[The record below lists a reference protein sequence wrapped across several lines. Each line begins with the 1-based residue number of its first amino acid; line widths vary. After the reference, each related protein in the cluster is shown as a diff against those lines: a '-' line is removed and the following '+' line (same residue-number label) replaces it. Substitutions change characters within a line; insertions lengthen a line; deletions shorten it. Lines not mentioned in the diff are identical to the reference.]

1 MANKSEKSPQGFI
14 KKHPILFNILL
25 IVAVDFVLL
34 VIAYQGL
41 AWFTNHN
48 QYEIVPD
55 LKGMTVDEATR
66 ALATKDLKFEI
77 TDSIYTTSVQPGMVI
92 EQVPK
97 AGSKIKNNRAVYATI
112 RCFSAQIVTVPQV
125 VDMSV
130 RQGMSTLNGLG
141 IKNITIEKIP
151 SEYSDLIYELKMNGL
166 PLHAGDKIPVDAR
179 LMLIVG
185 DGSLGINDEALLN
198 EYNETVNELQ
208 SGDSSENDTDIFE

>member
-141 IKNITIEKIP
+141 IKNINIEKIP
-151 SEYSDLIYELKMNGL
+151 SEYRDLIYELKMNGL

-179 LMLIVG
+179 LTLIVG

-208 SGDSSENDTDIFE
+208 SDDSSENDTDIFE

>member
-1 MANKSEKSPQGFI
+1 MANKLEQNSKGFI
-14 KKHPILFNILL
+14 KKHPILFNVLL
-25 IVAVDFVLL
+25 IIAFDFVLL
-34 VIAYQGL
+34 FIAYEGL

-48 QYEIVPD
+48 EYEIVPD

-66 ALATKDLKFEI
+66 ALESKDLKFEI
-77 TDSIYTTSVQPGMVI
+77 TDSIYTTAVQPGMVV

-97 AGSKIKNNRAVYATI
+97 AGTKIKNNRAIYATI

-141 IKNITIEKIP
+141 IKNISIEKIP
-151 SEYSDLIYELKMNGL
+151 TEYNDLIYELKMNGL

-179 LMLIVG
+179 LTLIVG
-185 DGSLGINDEALLN
+185 DGTIGTNDEELLN
-198 EYNETVNELQ
+198 DYNATLNELQ
-208 SGDSSENDTDIFE
+208 SNDSSETDIDIFE

>member
-1 MANKSEKSPQGFI
+1 MANKSEKSPKGFI

-25 IVAVDFVLL
+25 IAVVDFVLL

-141 IKNITIEKIP
+141 IKNINIEKIP
-151 SEYSDLIYELKMNGL
+151 SEYSYLMYELKMNGL

-179 LMLIVG
+179 LTLIVG
-185 DGSLGINDEALLN
+185 DGSLGINDEELLN